1 MTVAAGGSLALAMR
15 NIFRQR
21 ARTAATLGAIALG
34 VASLIL
40 AGGFVQDA
48 FVQLGEATIH
58 SQTGHIQLTR
68 EGFRASRARASELHI
83 IENPDYFKSLL
94 AGEPGVDQVVARMN
108 FSGML
113 NNGRR
118 DLAIIGDGIE
128 PDGEARIGS
137 FMRYTM
143 GRPLTDSDG
152 DGVVVGEGVAH
163 TLDLKIGDRVTL
175 VISVAQGAVNTRD
188 FELVGVFQS
197 FSKDFDARAV
207 RIPLAATR
215 ELLDTQSAHVLVVT
229 LHQTKDT
236 ERVVEAVRTRVAG
249 QGFEVLSWQK
259 LSDFYEKTLDLYR
272 SQFGVL
278 RLIILVMVVLSVT
291 NSVNLTLFER
301 TREFGTLRALG
312 ARSARVFQLIMMET
326 AMLGLLGAAAGM
338 ALGWVLASVV
348 SAIGIPMPPP
358 PNSNVGYLAA
368 VRLVSLDVLSAAG
381 IGLVATCL
389 AGVVPARRA
398 SRWPV
403 VDALR
408 QGI

>member
-1 MTVAAGGSLALAMR
+1 MTVVAWSRLALALR
-15 NIFRQR
+15 NIFRHR
-21 ARTAATLGAIALG
+21 ARTVATLGAIGLG

-68 EGFRASRARASELHI
+68 EGFRASRARASELHL
-83 IENPDYFKSLL
+83 IENPDRFKSLL
-94 AGEPGVDQVVARMN
+94 ASEPGVDQVVARIN
-108 FSGML
+108 FSGVL
-113 NNGRR
+113 NNGKR

-137 FMRYTM
+137 FMRYTQ
-143 GRPLTDSDG
+143 GRPLTDSDS

-175 VISVAQGAVNTRD
+175 LISVAQGAVNTQD

-197 FSKDFDARAV
+197 FSKEFDARAV
-207 RIPLAATR
+207 RVPLAATR
-215 ELLDTQSAHVLVVT
+215 QLLDTQSAHVLVIT
-229 LHQTKDT
+229 LKQTKDT
-236 ERVVEAVRTRVAG
+236 ERVVESVRARVAG
-249 QGFEVLSWQK
+249 EDFEVLSWKK
-259 LSDFYEKTLDLYR
+259 LSDFYEKTIELYS

-291 NSVNLTLFER
+291 NSINLTLFER

-312 ARSARVFQLIMMET
+312 ARSARVFELIMMET
-326 AMLGLLGAAAGM
+326 AMLGLIGVSAGM
-338 ALGWVLASVV
+338 VLGCVLALVV

-368 VRLVSLDVLSAAG
+368 VRLAPADVLSAAG
-381 IGLVATCL
+381 IGLVASCL
-389 AGVVPARRA
+389 AGVAPARRA

-408 QGI
+408 QGT